1 MTQLALREPEERD
14 DVPQSIERVRL
25 HELSIGL
32 VEDVRSRPR
41 PCVGRSGFSPEF
53 QLAFPYRG
61 LVVWNVG
68 GEEVVGDANQV
79 LFVTGGEDYRL
90 DQPLTGGFAELI
102 FTPSAPLISELLE
115 SGEEALNARAA
126 FRQRRRRL
134 DPALQSFRGHVL
146 SWAHAHPFEEPLAVE
161 ERILSLVRAALASRA
176 PVRAPRSPQRLV
188 RRAKEFLEAELHR
201 PIKLVEI
208 GQSVGASP
216 TYLTHLFRAVEGIP
230 LHRYLT
236 QLRLARALVELPHAD
251 DLTALALDLG
261 FSSHS
266 HFTAVFRRTFG
277 VTPSRYRERLD
288 SAPPPMVVR
297 A

>member
-14 DVPQSIERVRL
+14 DVAQSIERVRL
-25 HELSIGL
+25 YELSIGL

-41 PCVGRSGFSPEF
+41 VCSGRTGFSPDF

-61 LVVWNVG
+61 LVVWNVAS
-68 GEEVVGDANQV
+68 EEVVGDANQV

-90 DQPLTGGFAELI
+90 DQPVTGGFAELI
-102 FTPSAPLISELLE
+102 FTPSAPLMAELLE

-134 DPALQSFRGHVL
+134 DPALQSFRGQFL
-146 SWAHAHPFEEPLAVE
+146 SWAHAHPFEEPLAAE

-236 QLRLARALVELPHAD
+236 QLRLARALVELPHTA

-266 HFTAVFRRTFG
+266 HFTAVFRRAFG
-277 VTPSRYRERLD
+277 VAPSRYRQGLGT
-288 SAPPPMVVR
+288 APTPVMVR